1 MNAVR
6 QFAHFMPPCLGL
18 LSNRR
23 IQRIAISDFLRN
35 KNPNLLSRVKEHR
48 KCFQLKKELDSKM
61 IEYGMNLNVTQSKA
75 KFIIQMAGRPLIP
88 LKVDQ
93 LDKVKAFHCHILNWR
108 VILEQFF
115 FKT

>member
-1 MNAVR
+1 MRASCRDSCVALEHYPTDEYKSDN
-6 QFAHFMPPCLGL
+6 
-18 LSNRR
+18 
-23 IQRIAISDFLRN
+23 DFLFYN
-35 KNPNLLSRVKEHR
+35 EQNVKPFIEGKR
-48 KCFQLKKELDSKM
+48 AAQMFSTEKELKILNSKM

-108 VILEQFF
+108 VILEQFV